1 MGLYAFDKTG
11 KPITLGTMVT
21 YLDTSY
27 KSPRDVCAPIE
38 EITFKR
44 DGTVILRLFGRK
56 SKPVDAVVVTRVDM
70 TDAEQK
76 LMDEF
81 LSRGVAIGVDDV
93 RSILTSLDDHGL
105 HETRECMVEWVD
117 ERDDARSLA
126 AAIAEDDGTR
136 YTTEQVMDEI
146 MS

>member
-1 MGLYAFDKTG
+1 MGLYAFDKTC

-27 KSPRDVCAPIE
+27 KNPRDVCAPID
-38 EITFKR
+38 EITFKK
-44 DGTVILRLFGRK
+44 DGNVILRLFGRK
-56 SKPVDAVVVTRVDM
+56 NKPVDAAVVTRVDM

-93 RSILTSLDDHGL
+93 RSILRSLGDH
-105 HETRECMVEWVD
+105 
-117 ERDDARSLA
+117 DDASDLM

>member
-27 KSPRDVCAPIE
+27 KNPRDVCAPID
-38 EITFKR
+38 EITFKK

-56 SKPVDAVVVTRVDM
+56 SKPVDAAVVTRVDM

-81 LSRGVAIGVDDV
+81 LIRGVAIGVDDV
-93 RSILTSLDDHGL
+93 RSILTSLGDH
-105 HETRECMVEWVD
+105 
-117 ERDDARSLA
+117 DDASDLM

>member
-27 KSPRDVCAPIE
+27 KNPRDVCAPID
-38 EITFKR
+38 EITFKK

-56 SKPVDAVVVTRVDM
+56 TKPVDAAVVTRVDM

-81 LSRGVAIGVDDV
+81 LSRGVSIGVDDV
-93 RSILTSLDDHGL
+93 RSILTSLGDH
-105 HETRECMVEWVD
+105 
-117 ERDDARSLA
+117 DDASDLM

-136 YTTEQVMDEI
+136 YTTEQVIDEI